1 MEDYTYDE
9 IEILGLPDISQI
21 EELDLINELEND

>member
-9 IEILGLPDISQI
+9 IEILGLPDISEI
-21 EELDLINELEND
+21 EELDLTSELD